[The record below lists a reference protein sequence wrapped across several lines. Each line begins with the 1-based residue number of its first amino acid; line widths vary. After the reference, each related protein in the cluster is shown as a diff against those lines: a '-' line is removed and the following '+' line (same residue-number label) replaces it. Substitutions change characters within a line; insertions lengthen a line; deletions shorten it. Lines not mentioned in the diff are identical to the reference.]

1 MIEGIRFDFSGKELK
16 EHFEKRAERHG
27 QRAEAYAK
35 EAARYKEGDEEPVR
49 TPEMMYSNKA
59 VQSAKQ
65 QLEGQAKHHKTR
77 AGLFRVA
84 AAHIDPDE
92 LYRLTES
99 EMNGWEIVLES

>member
-1 MIEGIRFDFSGKELK
+1 MIEGVKFDFFGKELA
-16 EHFEKRAERHG
+16 EHFEKRAERHV

-65 QLEGQAKHHKTR
+65 QLEGQAKHHRTR
-77 AGLFRVA
+77 AAFFKVA
-84 AAHIDPDE
+84 SEHLVTGE
-92 LYRLTES
+92 TYRLDES
-99 EMNGWEIVLES
+99 DMSRLEIILD